1 MKVLSVVKNPTIKFG
16 VIWLSYTTRNM
27 LNVADSVLLFR
38 TSLSICKKDLWYK
51 SLRFRINFK
60 TIKSVDAFSE
70 KKKEGTSLWLSPDLL
85 SLMIWLLIIT
95 LITSDRLWV
104 CLWFS
109 PSGPVKRSFVSLKV
123 KWAVVKLSFHIRIFS
138 DKQHIL
144 YWLHESNVHWIVH

>member
-1 MKVLSVVKNPTIKFG
+1 MFAQTVQRLLMESSSYCDHINYELLKVNVLSVVKNPTIKFG

-27 LNVADSVLLFR
+27 LNVAGSVLVFR
-38 TSLSICKKDLWYK
+38 TSLSICKKYLVYK

-70 KKKEGTSLWLSPDLL
+70 KKREGTSLWLSPDLL

-104 CLWFS
+104 CLWFQS
-109 PSGPVKRSFVSLKV
+109 FRPS
-123 KWAVVKLSFHIRIFS
+123 
-138 DKQHIL
+138 Q
-144 YWLHESNVHWIVH
+144 EIVCIIKS